1 MQILAIALGSQG
13 DVQPY
18 VALGKGLQAAG
29 HHVRVMTHLN
39 FETLVKGQGL
49 EFCPVK
55 GNVQEIISSPEMR
68 KLLEQGNFLKI
79 NAYTSKIAQ
88 EAAIDWTGAG
98 LLACKGIDLIIVGI
112 GGLNVAVALAEK
124 LQIPILPAFLFPF
137 TPTRAFPGILLPS
150 SLSKLGGTFNWLSHL
165 VVQQLL
171 WQGFRKADRL
181 SRSNVLNLPAASF
194 WGPYKSPILKRYP
207 TIYGFSPS
215 VIPKPE
221 DWQNTEVVGDWFLEA
236 IDWSPPA
243 ELVAFLNNGA
253 PPVYIGFGSM
263 GIQDPEATAELIL
276 EAIDR
281 TGQRAILQ
289 SGWGGLR
296 KADLPDHV
304 FLVNSAPHS
313 WLFPR
318 MAAIVHH
325 GGAGTTAASLRAGVP
340 TIVVPFFGDQPFW
353 GQRVANL
360 GVGPA
365 PIPRKQLTAEKL
377 AQAIDRAVTDLVMR
391 QRAKELGQKIQQEDG
406 VASFVAI
413 VNRIARPG

>member
-18 VALGKGLQAAG
+18 VALGGALQAAG
-29 HHVRVMTHLN
+29 HPVRVMTHLN
-39 FETLVKGQGL
+39 FEGLVKGQGL
-49 EFCPVK
+49 EFFPVK
-55 GNVQEIISSPEMR
+55 GNVQEIIASPEMR

-79 NAYTSKIAQ
+79 NAYTAKLAQ
-88 EAAIDWTGAG
+88 EAAIDWAEAG
-98 LLACKGIDLIIVGI
+98 LRACEGIDLILVGV

-124 LQIPILPAFLFPF
+124 QQIPILPAFLFPF

-150 SLSKLGGTFNWLSHL
+150 SFPKLGGTFNWISHFL
-165 VVQQLL
+165 VQQAL

-181 SRSNVLNLPAASF
+181 SRSKVLNIPPASF

-215 VIPKPE
+215 VIAKPA
-221 DWQNTEVVGDWFLEA
+221 DWQNTEIVGDWFLEA
-236 IDWSPPA
+236 KDWTPPA
-243 ELVAFLNNGA
+243 ELVAFLENGP

-263 GIQDPEATAELIL
+263 GIQDPEATADLIL
-276 EAIDR
+276 EAIAR

-296 KADLPDHV
+296 TADLPDHV
-304 FLVNSAPHS
+304 FLVNSVPHA

-318 MAAIVHH
+318 MTAIVHH

-353 GQRVANL
+353 GQRVADL

-365 PIPRKQLTAEKL
+365 PIPRKQLTVENL
-377 AQAIDRAVTDLVMR
+377 AKAIDRAVTNPTMG
-391 QRAKELGQKIQQEDG
+391 QQASELGQKIQAEDG
-406 VASFVAI
+406 VGSLVAI
-413 VNRIARPG
+413 VNRIAQSA

>member
-18 VALGKGLQAAG
+18 VALGTGLQAAG
-29 HHVRVMTHLN
+29 HKVRVMTHLN

-79 NAYTSKIAQ
+79 NAYTAKLAQ

-181 SRSNVLNLPAASF
+181 SRSQVLNLPAASF

-215 VIPKPE
+215 VIPKPA

-276 EAIDR
+276 NAIAR

-296 KADLPDHV
+296 TADLPDHV
-304 FLVNSAPHS
+304 FLVNSVPHA

-353 GQRVANL
+353 GQRVADL
-360 GVGPA
+360 GVGPT

-377 AQAIDRAVTDLVMR
+377 AQAIDRTVTDPLMR
-391 QRAKELGQKIQQEDG
+391 QRATELGAKIQAEKG
-406 VASFVAI
+406 IASVVAI
-413 VNRIARPG
+413 VNRIAGP

>member
-18 VALGKGLQAAG
+18 VALGQGLQAAG
-29 HHVRVMTHLN
+29 HQVRVMTHLN

-79 NAYTSKIAQ
+79 NAYTAKLAQ

-137 TPTRAFPGILLPS
+137 TPTRAFPGILLPP
-150 SLSKLGGTFNWLSHL
+150 SLPKLGGTFNWISHL
-165 VVQQLL
+165 LVQQAL

-181 SRSNVLNLPAASF
+181 SRSQVLNLPPASF

-215 VIPKPE
+215 VIAKPA
-221 DWQNTEVVGDWFLEA
+221 DWQNTEIVGDWFLEA
-236 IDWSPPA
+236 TDWTPSD

-276 EAIDR
+276 EAIAR

-296 KADLPDHV
+296 KADLPDQV
-304 FLVNSAPHS
+304 FLVNSVPHA

-353 GQRVANL
+353 GQRVADL

-365 PIPRKQLTAEKL
+365 PIPRKQLTVENL
-377 AQAIDRAVTDLVMR
+377 AKAIDRAVTDSTMG
-391 QRAKELGQKIQQEDG
+391 QRARDLGQKIQAENG
-406 VASFVAI
+406 IASVVAI
-413 VNRIARPG
+413 VNRIARP